1 MGGKLES
8 IFTDHFPMEIQLKG
22 LPRRKKLRVVE
33 PAIWNINKPGGWAVY
48 KDLTNSVAEK
58 LDEIIDTET
67 LTITEMAKK
76 VETIENKV
84 RFMAFGK
91 TRTATKKKVMMD
103 DKTTNVEEKDSE
115 LLKRQSAK
123 IEEQIN
129 DINRKN

>member
-1 MGGKLES
+1 M
-8 IFTDHFPMEIQLKG
+8 
-22 LPRRKKLRVVE
+22 
-33 PAIWNINKPGGWAVY
+33 
-48 KDLTNSVAEK
+48 
-58 LDEIIDTET
+58 DEIIDTET

-91 TRTATKKKVMMD
+91 TRTAYKKKVMMD
-103 DKTTNVEEKDSE
+103 NKTTNVEEKDSE

-129 DINRKN
+129 DINQKN

>member
-1 MGGKLES
+1 
-8 IFTDHFPMEIQLKG
+8 
-22 LPRRKKLRVVE
+22 
-33 PAIWNINKPGGWAVY
+33 
-48 KDLTNSVAEK
+48 
-58 LDEIIDTET
+58 
-67 LTITEMAKK
+67 
-76 VETIENKV
+76 
-84 RFMAFGK
+84 MAFGK